1 MGKRLTQDQFIEK
14 LNKKFPDEGLELMD
28 DYKNKRTKVMIKH
41 GKCGRIIDTRTAG
54 NWLYTAITACPFCYD
69 PKNKP
74 LEDFLKEVGEYSN
87 HTIKYLDGYE
97 HKIGSTIRFQCLN
110 CSKIFRKSKDNV
122 YKNMKS
128 KNGSICPYCSNL
140 RKLST
145 EEFNNKLLLSTNNN
159 YSIYGKYVNVKTKI
173 NVIHSEC
180 GKITK
185 EVTPERAL
193 KGLSCNHC
201 YPRNASYKE
210 RFIIKL
216 LRDYNVEYEKEK
228 SFKDL
233 KSKSGYPLRFDFC
246 ISGKDEIV
254 LIEYDGEHHINGEG
268 YLSNN
273 TIQNDK
279 IKNEYCKDNNIT
291 LYRIK
296 DCSDE
301 DLEVKIKNI
310 LYKESIVDL
319 K

>member
-1 MGKRLTQDQFIEK
+1 MGKRLTQCQFIEK
-14 LNKKFPDEGLELMD
+14 LNKKFPGEELELMD

-54 NWLYTAITACPFCYD
+54 DWLYTAITACPLCYD
-69 PKNKP
+69 PRSKP
-74 LEDFLKEVGEYSN
+74 LEDFLKDVGKYSDN
-87 HTIKYLDGYE
+87 TIRYLDGYE
-97 HKIGSTIRFQCLN
+97 HESKSNIRFQCLN
-110 CSKIFRKSKDNV
+110 CNKVFRKSKYNV
-122 YKNMKS
+122 YRNIKR
-128 KNGSICPYCSNL
+128 NGSICPYCSKL
-140 RKLST
+140 RKLTT
-145 EEFNNKLLLSTNNN
+145 EEFNNKLLLATNNN
-159 YSIYGKYVNVKTKI
+159 YSICNNYINNRTKI
-173 NVIHSEC
+173 NVVHSKC

-201 YPRNASYKE
+201 YPKSASYKE

-216 LRDYNVEYEKEK
+216 LRDYNVDYEKEK
-228 SFKDL
+228 TFKDL

-246 ISGKDEIV
+246 ITGKNGIV
-254 LIEYDGEHHINGEG
+254 LIEYDGEHHIKGEG

-273 TIQNDK
+273 TIKNDK
-279 IKNEYCKDNNIT
+279 IKNEYCEVNNIT

-301 DLEVKIKNI
+301 DLEDKIKDI
-310 LYKESIVDL
+310 LYKEPIVNL